1 MDLASH
7 NASGTESQMRIE
19 NGSLGA
25 ALCMIMACG
34 GVACSLGTRD
44 DSSSA
49 GAGATI
55 PSGSAGATSGGA
67 SMGGASASSGG
78 ASTGG
83 ASIGGASTGGAVT
96 GGASGSAS
104 AGEAGAAGAPSGPK
118 QRTVGYLPSYRGML
132 STWATTL
139 DFSLVSYID
148 VCFGTVDDSGTVGYP
163 DPALRAFVSAA
174 HAKGTKVCLA
184 LGGAT
189 TIDNLGAL
197 AGQIAPANRAAF
209 VSKIT
214 SYAMTTGLDCI
225 DIDFEGN
232 GVNQDYEGFVTALGP
247 ALKAQGKQMSAALAS
262 WFGDKVTSPALQ
274 AFDFVNVMAYDLH
287 NPGGNATPVQSS
299 SMADSKQEID
309 YWIGR
314 GLAKDKAVFGVP
326 FYGYRWKPGATTGE
340 AVVYADLLKTY
351 GGSAATDQITKD
363 GATIFLN
370 SKSTIISKAQMAR
383 QYGGIMVWELGQD
396 ATGEN
401 SLLRAI
407 NSAP

>member
-1 MDLASH
+1 
-7 NASGTESQMRIE
+7 MRIG

-25 ALCMIMACG
+25 ALCMVLVCSS
-34 GVACSLGTRD
+34 VACSLGIRD

-55 PSGSAGATSGGA
+55 ASGGGGAASAGMSSNGGTSGTSIAGTSSNGGTSVGGAVAGAASGSGSAGA
-67 SMGGASASSGG
+67 
-78 ASTGG
+78 
-83 ASIGGASTGGAVT
+83 
-96 GGASGSAS
+96 
-104 AGEAGAAGAPSGPK
+104 AGAAGAPSGPK
-118 QRTVGYLPSYRGML
+118 QRTVGYLPSYRGSL
-132 STWATTL
+132 NTWATTL

-148 VCFGTVDDSGTVGYP
+148 VSFGTVDDSGNIGYP
-163 DPALRAFVSAA
+163 DPALSAFVSAA

-209 VSKIT
+209 VNKIT
-214 SYAMTTGLDCI
+214 SYAMTTNLDCI

-262 WFGDKVTSPALQ
+262 WFGDKVTLPALQ

-351 GGSAATDQITKD
+351 GGSAAADQITKD